1 MSGLKYDDGKAPIQR
16 GFIDYFPRAIKAVA
30 LISGYGFE
38 KYKAWGGWKTVP
50 DGEARYEDAC
60 GRHTLDRV
68 KDGPYDPESKH
79 LHRAHRAWN
88 ALATLELELM
98 RLENV
103 TEAVPD
109 QVPYDAKRAEKD
121 FEYWRDNAKSGP
133 RHKVVPPLQF
143 SGPHSQL
150 EAGKRYDAGG
160 ESQTKG

>member
-1 MSGLKYDDGKAPIQR
+1 MTGLKYDDGKAPIQR

-98 RLENV
+98 AETPQKELLP
-103 TEAVPD
+103 EAVP
-109 QVPYDAKRAEKD
+109 
-121 FEYWRDNAKSGP
+121 GP
-133 RHKVVPPLQF
+133 KPTTVRIQPKVVPALKF
-143 SGPHSQL
+143 SGPESQL

-160 ESQTKG
+160 ESKTKG